1 MRCPSMRKT
10 ALRCWPRG
18 RPKPPYEHK
27 PPYEIAAGIERSE
40 VDRVNE
46 VTLAELR
53 TEAVPA
59 TFVVDASGR
68 VLLARWGVP
77 TISVIKKFLWQDQ
90 AKRVNRLSISAL
102 ACCSAAASTRIGAAR
117 D

>member
-1 MRCPSMRKT
+1 MKT
-10 ALRCWPRG
+10 NLPTTATEGPLSTFLLAAMLAAWSA
-18 RPKPPYEHK
+18 KHA

-40 VDRVNE
+40 VDQVNE

-68 VLLARWGVP
+68 ELLARWGVP

-90 AKRVNRLSISAL
+90 AKR
-102 ACCSAAASTRIGAAR
+102 ASLVAER